1 MKTFRMYKWT
11 LEVGGPQTIRVPEG
25 VVIRHVGSQEDRPV
39 IWAEVDPEREWLP
52 RAFCVIGT
60 GHPIPN
66 HATYI
71 GTAVGM
77 AFVWHIY
84 ELAGGTG

>member
-11 LEVGGPQTIRVPEG
+11 LGLGGPHIIMMPEDA
-25 VVIRHVGSQEDRPV
+25 VIRHVGSQEDRPV
-39 IWAEVDPEREWLP
+39 IWAEVGPEREWLP
-52 RAFCVIGT
+52 RTFVVTGT
-60 GHPIPN
+60 GHRVPD